1 LSAFTSNASATDSIG
16 SDSTSF
22 SYLLGPFIRYK
33 PTPRTTLAASF
44 SAGRTDT
51 DLTVGTIGTSAT
63 WSHEIWIFTPSANV
77 YYSTSDTDSFTDSA
91 GNVSGERSSDAGS
104 VNIGPKFSYS
114 HFVDNGGPIVMIQP
128 TLRIS
133 GSYKYKNQGDTRF
146 ASGVIL
152 TDDKLSASVSP
163 GIDAQLRNG
172 SSADIGYTRSGL
184 GTDVNAWSLTAGASA
199 PVDRLFPG

>member
-1 LSAFTSNASATDSIG
+1 MSI
-16 SDSTSF
+16 
-22 SYLLGPFIRYK
+22 IR
-33 PTPRTTLAASF
+33 R
-44 SAGRTDT
+44 
-51 DLTVGTIGTSAT
+51 
-63 WSHEIWIFTPSANV
+63 
-77 YYSTSDTDSFTDSA
+77 SDTDSFTDSA

-163 GIDAQLRNG
+163 GIVAQLRNG
-172 SSADIGYTRSGL
+172 SSADIGFTRL
-184 GTDVNAWSLTAGASA
+184 GVRHRCQRMVADRRPKRAGRLAIPRLAAGRHDASQFRRHPRERHFGDAEIRNQKLLEFSPVVSA
-199 PVDRLFPG
+199 PFLAPQIQRLQGRRVGDRKQNRVLGI